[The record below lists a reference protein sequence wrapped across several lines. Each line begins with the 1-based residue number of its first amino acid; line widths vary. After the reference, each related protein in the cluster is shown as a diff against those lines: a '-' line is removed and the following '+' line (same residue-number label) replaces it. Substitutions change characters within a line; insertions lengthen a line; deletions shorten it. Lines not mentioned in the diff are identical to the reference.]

1 MNADL
6 ITIDDLSPTTGRHRA
21 TPYLHDEDVL
31 RMVNRLA
38 RGEITDQKAEA
49 VARAVHLLAGWAGTP
64 VKWDD
69 EGQYWRSGSR
79 EAATADAREVL
90 EEVKA
95 KREGALTVIRLSHPN
110 DTPEAV
116 YDTLAAVT
124 VAFSYWCDAHGVT
137 TGAEPHID
145 RMARIVADVERQKLG
160 GRS

>member
-1 MNADL
+1 
-6 ITIDDLSPTTGRHRA
+6 
-21 TPYLHDEDVL
+21 
-31 RMVNRLA
+31 MVNRLA
-38 RGEITDQKAEA
+38 RGEITGQKAEA

-95 KREGALTVIRLSHPN
+95 KRESALTVIRLNHPD
-110 DTPEAV
+110 DTPDAV
-116 YDTLAAVT
+116 YGSLAAVA
-124 VAFSYWCDAHGVT
+124 VAFSYWCESQGIT
-137 TGAEPHID
+137 TGYEPHID
-145 RMARIVADVERQKLG
+145 RIARMLADVERQKLG